1 MVIILM
7 VKSHQSTVDIKCF
20 YCVSYYT
27 DIIQMTNRQL
37 ATSESQGSTHD
48 VILAI
53 IDNTVC
59 N

>member
-1 MVIILM
+1 M